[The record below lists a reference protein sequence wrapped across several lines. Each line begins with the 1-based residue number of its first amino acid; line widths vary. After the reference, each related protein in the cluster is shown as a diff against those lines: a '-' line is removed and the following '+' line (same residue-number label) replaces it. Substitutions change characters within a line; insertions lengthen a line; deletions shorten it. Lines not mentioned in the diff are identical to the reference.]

1 MLESSIPEGPFVNNV
16 YRRSLALAPPRR
28 FPGVQLNSFPTY
40 GRALLSERLE
50 QAIGHAAVA
59 YVASVSARVRH
70 NFRAITRLETLA
82 TQADAAE
89 DQNQILTSSWQINHP
104 GSVHTKFYSR
114 D

>member
-1 MLESSIPEGPFVNNV
+1 MLESSVPEGPFVNNV
-16 YRRSLALAPPRR
+16 YRRSLALAPPHR
-28 FPGVQLNSFPTY
+28 FPGVQLNSLPTY
-40 GRALLSERLE
+40 RRALLSERLE